1 VAVIAAA
8 PGTVILV
15 RDGQPD
21 RNTVNGSGGFGNHVL
36 VEHQPGG
43 ALAYY
48 AHLRNGSIR
57 VAASD
62 PVNRGD
68 TLGLVGSSGNSNW
81 PHLHFEVSDRGQ
93 VVDPF
98 LGNCN
103 PVTSPPT
110 WQAQLPWQG
119 EFAAL
124 DAGIT
129 RPPVNFATLLE
140 RPADADTI
148 SPTDNVVVFW
158 ANLLNVQASST
169 RVVLQSAGGT
179 GLGLVSTGTLTTFS
193 TRFVVASFSLTGMF
207 TTEGEYA
214 IVLYVTPIG
223 QPEREVV
230 RRTFRFDP
238 APPRPVGA
246 GARTRPA
253 GASIWL
259 EAPTRASAPDRL
271 PDRDRAPG
279 RTRCPLESHRGE
291 DEGTGRPDRPPA
303 PRSAGTSWF
312 QIPFSVISTP

>member
-1 VAVIAAA
+1 MQTVFYGAYRDHGSRDYECGFKWYGGHQGVDILLRNFRAQDSGVAVIAAA

-43 ALAYY
+43 AFAYY

-57 VAASD
+57 VAAND
-62 PVNRGD
+62 PVKRGD

-81 PHLHFEVSDRGQ
+81 PHLHFEVSDQGQ

-98 LGNCN
+98 VGNCN

-119 EFAAL
+119 EFAVL

-179 GLGLVSTGTLTTFS
+179 GLGLVSTGTFTTYS
-193 TRFVVASFSLTGMF
+193 TRFLVASFSLTGML

-223 QPEREVV
+223 QLEREVA
-230 RRTFRFDP
+230 RRTFTFDP
-238 APPRPVGA
+238 AATPGP
-246 GARTRPA
+246 
-253 GASIWL
+253 
-259 EAPTRASAPDRL
+259 E
-271 PDRDRAPG
+271 RAPG
-279 RTRCPLESHRGE
+279 RGPAASHSIWLSPDAGE
-291 DEGTGRPDRPPA
+291 RP
-303 PRSAGTSWF
+303 
-312 QIPFSVISTP
+312 